1 MELKVYTVKAPDGR
15 TIKVKGP
22 VGASQ
27 AEVIAQAQKL
37 LGSPQTTLPSNAPAV
52 PATGVQPTPSAQPAP
67 SSAPYDDG
75 TAWMENYD
83 PTQDMS
89 GMERFVTGFD
99 KGVTNL
105 GQGAK
110 QLALDTLG
118 IGDAEARRKEVED
131 MKRRDQPLTDTGAGM
146 AGNIVGSAV
155 PLLPAAAFGGGAGLL
170 TRVGLGAAE
179 GAATAALA
187 PVSEEG
193 ERGENM
199 MWGGGFGGALPVAG
213 AVTRGLVGEVDPALK
228 KAREVLKEYGIG
240 TVRGAQAPGVA
251 SRTMDA
257 VTRHIPG
264 INTALKTRS
273 DAKRQAATDALFNM
287 MDEAPPSNNQELLDI
302 INRAGERVGNVTRG
316 KSADLYGMDTQINRV
331 LDQYDN
337 LLPSQQQPGVIR
349 TANELLD
356 LSNSGRPLSGTAY
369 QAIRSDLGA
378 EAATATGA
386 RKSALKGLKDALDR
400 KFKETLSPDEVEQL
414 ADAEA
419 KYRLANA
426 LRNVDV
432 QEGSID
438 LTKARSAVERK
449 ARRGPVMQEARDL
462 LESVHALVPKGNAG
476 ITTPGAVGTGLALLN
491 PAFIAKGAALGLP
504 LRGALATGLPQDIAS
519 SKTANT
525 LLSRL
530 LRGYTQTELSD

>member
-1 MELKVYTVKAPDGR
+1 MATEEQRAFYTKAKAAGWEDAK
-15 TIKVKGP
+15 IKAGL
-22 VGASQ
+22 ARL
-27 AEVIAQAQKL
+27 AERAA
-37 LGSPQTTLPSNAPAV
+37 SPQTALPGNAPAV
-52 PATGVQPTPSAQPAP
+52 PASGVQGTASVAPAP
-67 SSAPYDDG
+67 TGAPVDDG
-75 TAWMENYD
+75 TAWMNNYN

-89 GMERFVTGFD
+89 MLD
-99 KGVTNL
+99 KGLAGAGSAFHNL
-105 GQGAK
+105 GVGAR
-110 QLALDTLG
+110 QLASGLTGEDPEALRAK
-118 IGDAEARRKEVED
+118 AEADRKLQE
-131 MKRRDQPLTDTGAGM
+131 PLLDTGAGM
-146 AGNIVGSAV
+146 AGNVVGNI
-155 PLLPAAAFGGGAGLL
+155 AAAAPLAGLGAGAGLGARAL
-170 TRVGLGAAE
+170 IGAAE
-179 GAATAALA
+179 GTGMAALA
-187 PVSEEG
+187 PETREG
-193 ERGENM
+193 ERETNM
-199 MWGGGFGGALPVAG
+199 MWGGGIGGAIPLAG
-213 AVTRGLVGEVDPALK
+213 AATRGLVGEVDPALR
-228 KAREVLKEYGIG
+228 KAREVLKEYGID

-264 INTALKTRS
+264 INTALKSRS
-273 DAKRQAATDALFNM
+273 DSKRQAATTALFNM
-287 MDEAPPSNNQELLDI
+287 MDEVPPSNNQELLDI

-316 KSADLYGMDTQINRV
+316 KSADLYGMDSQINRV

-356 LSNSGRPLSGTAY
+356 LSNSGRPLSGAAY

-378 EAATATGA
+378 EAATATGGK
-386 RKSALKGLKDALDR
+386 KSALKGLKDALDR
-400 KFKETLSPDEVEQL
+400 KFKETLSPDEIEQL
-414 ADAEA
+414 ADAES

-449 ARRGPVMQEARDL
+449 ARKGPVLQEARDL

-504 LRGALATGLPQDIAS
+504 LRGALATGLPQDLAS
-519 SKTANT
+519 SQTANT

-530 LRGYTQTELSD
+530 LRGYTQSEISN